1 LIAGERSFNSALH
14 GGALLQWWVISVV
27 ALAVYLALG
36 ILLYGVLE
44 ES

>member
-1 LIAGERSFNSALH
+1 LE
-14 GGALLQWWVISVV
+14 WWIVSVV